1 MLYRVDPEVDEAI
14 EWIAD
19 LVDHIYVALDLGL
32 HDEVTYEFFTR
43 RVAARLLELPP
54 DLDFGPGADAK
65 LIGRKEP

>member
-1 MLYRVDPEVDEAI
+1 MLYRIDPEIDEVI

-32 HDEVTYEFFTR
+32 HDNLTYEFFTR

-54 DLDFGPGADAK
+54 DLDFSGDTTCK
-65 LIGRKEP
+65 KEP